1 MTSLLKRDF
10 VNERAGS
17 FYFLSDT
24 LERASLPEQA
34 NAVKQSSSPA
44 SLICFSTRAPKPSR
58 ECSPHFPHAYIS
70 VSCRQEAGPLLL
82 VRSGRSVPLSAA
94 VRDVGS
100 SPDPPRLPS
109 VSAFERAEIS
119 VHISKRVS
127 CIVSR
132 ELSICQY
139 QAMLILKIR
148 R

>member
-1 MTSLLKRDF
+1 MYQPGAQHFKSISLFFTVKWSTKKHVKVMTSLLKRDF

-70 VSCRQEAGPLLL
+70 VWCRQEAGPLLL
-82 VRSGRSVPLSAA
+82 VRSGWSVPLSAA

-100 SPDPPRLPS
+100 SPDPPSLPS
-109 VSAFERAEIS
+109 VFAFERAETQ
-119 VHISKRVS
+119 
-127 CIVSR
+127 CT
-132 ELSICQY
+132 
-139 QAMLILKIR
+139 
-148 R
+148 